1 MTSCCPEDTTF
12 GADPLNA
19 RWTIVRGDTA
29 SFRVQFVEDDE
40 VTAYDTTG
48 WTYLSYTYNFKGEV
62 LDQLTVTTGATY
74 VDIVAPKAITQTW
87 GTGYTKVVAELAFDL
102 QVTKADGTV
111 WTPIIGTITV
121 LGETKGGL

>member
-29 SFRVQFVEDDE
+29 SFRVYFVEDDE
-40 VTAYDTTG
+40 TTAYDTTG
-48 WTYLSYTYNFKGEV
+48 WTYLSYAYNFKGEI
-62 LDQLTVTTGATY
+62 LDQLTVTVGATY
-74 VDIVAPKAITQTW
+74 VDIIAAKATTQTW
-87 GTGYTKVVAELAFDL
+87 GTAYTKVVAELAFDL

>member
-29 SFRVQFVEDDE
+29 SFRVYFLEDDE
-40 VTAYDTTG
+40 TTAYTTTG
-48 WTYLSYTYNFKGEV
+48 WTYLSYAYNFKGEI
-62 LDQLTVTTGATY
+62 LDQLTVTVGATY
-74 VDIVAPKAITQTW
+74 VDIIAPKATTQTW
-87 GTGYTKVVAELAFDL
+87 GTAYTKVVAELAFDL
-102 QVTKADGTV
+102 QVTKTDGTV

>member
-74 VDIVAPKAITQTW
+74 VDIIAPKTITQTW

>member
-29 SFRVQFVEDDE
+29 SFRVYFLEDDE
-40 VTAYDTTG
+40 TTAYTTTG
-48 WTYLSYTYNFKGEV
+48 WTYLSYAYNFKGEV
-62 LDQLTVTTGATY
+62 LDQLTVTVGVGY
-74 VDIVAPKAITQTW
+74 VDIIASNNTTKTW

>member
-19 RWTIVRGDTA
+19 RWTIVRGDTS
-29 SFRVQFVEDDE
+29 SFRVYFLEDDE
-40 VTAYDTTG
+40 ATAYNTTG
-48 WTYLSYTYNFKGEV
+48 WTYLSYTYNFKGEI
-62 LDQLTVTTGATY
+62 LDQLTVSVGSNY
-74 VDIVAPKAITQTW
+74 VDIIAPKTITQTW

-102 QVTKADGTV
+102 QVTKADSSV

-121 LGETKGGL
+121 LGDTTGGL